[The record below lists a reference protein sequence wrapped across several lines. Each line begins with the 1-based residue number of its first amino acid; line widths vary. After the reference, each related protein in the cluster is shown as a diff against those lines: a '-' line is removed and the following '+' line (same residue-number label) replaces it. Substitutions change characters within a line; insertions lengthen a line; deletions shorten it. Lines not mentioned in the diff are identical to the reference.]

1 MVTKSR
7 DHSTGFCFFAIECW
21 KITLQRA
28 QRNRDYCSLT
38 AEQALTDI
46 LLVDNDNDDRRKLKT
61 KAVKIECRTRAPNAY
76 GVGLGLRWLWT
87 VFLCIGHQLHN
98 MKTNKCIGVLTK
110 ERKLT
115 LSALGPRTYIIKTEQ
130 TDRLVNH
137 CFAVFAVDTASV
149 KRWSTTAGYWSVAY
163 KSTVGYWKLK
173 KAERL
178 SGAMPSGVLLQME
191 VGIRK
196 GAWRRAWRYL
206 AYLWSLRWVYAV
218 KKTPEVGI
226 RRIPAYTPQYT
237 TGYANASGYNLLYC
251 IRPNWVAVSRSSR
264 CFGLLPT
271 HCITLFRKI

>member
-1 MVTKSR
+1 MPGAEMFAVWGFLTARSPVAAWCVRMIMNGYEVARSLHR
-7 DHSTGFCFFAIECW
+7 DSVFFAIECW

-178 SGAMPSGVLLQME
+178 SGAMPMPVDIIFFTAITG
-191 VGIRK
+191 
-196 GAWRRAWRYL
+196 WPYL
-206 AYLWSLRWVYAV
+206 AAPGVSVCCQ
-218 KKTPEVGI
+218 
-226 RRIPAYTPQYT
+226 RIA
-237 TGYANASGYNLLYC
+237 LLYSGKFNKSNALN
-251 IRPNWVAVSRSSR
+251 RTEMA
-264 CFGLLPT
+264 L
-271 HCITLFRKI
+271 K